1 MGSNPA
7 AFIVVLGYC
16 QCNLVAE
23 FHRTDLTTTCL
34 TRSLSS
40 LCLKFHITFPVAG
53 FLLTLPYKVVYGYG
67 QLNIYYPM
75 WTQEVS
81 SSHNAPTEVL
91 RLNIPIK
98 KAIVF
103 IIETLSRTTAATPTD
118 RVIYRINF
126 LLRSGVLIKNPLN
139 HYD

>member
-1 MGSNPA
+1 
-7 AFIVVLGYC
+7 
-16 QCNLVAE
+16 
-23 FHRTDLTTTCL
+23 
-34 TRSLSS
+34 
-40 LCLKFHITFPVAG
+40 
-53 FLLTLPYKVVYGYG
+53 
-67 QLNIYYPM
+67 M